1 MILVTGS
8 NGFVGSAVCARLRA
22 DGVAVRGAVR
32 AGAGP
37 QQVNAGELGPATQWG
52 SALAGCTVVIHC
64 AARVHVMAD
73 TDTDPLRAYR
83 EVNVEGSVNLARQA
97 AAAGVRRLVFVSSI
111 KVNGEATHGSPYFA
125 DDVPAPVDPYG
136 QSKLEAEQALL
147 AVGADTGLE
156 IVIVRP
162 PLVYGPGVK
171 ANFRNLIKLVGRGL
185 PLPFGSLRNQRSMVA
200 LDNLVDLLVVCTTHP
215 AAAGQVFLVS
225 DGIDLTIGQLVTM
238 IAQAQNKRPFL
249 LPIPAQLMRTVAN
262 GLGKSAVA
270 GRLLDSLQVNIEKTC
285 AGLEWKPIVAP
296 QVAIE
301 KTVAAFLLQRDI
313 QQ

>member
-8 NGFVGSAVCARLRA
+8 NGFVGRAVCARLCA
-22 DGVAVRGAVR
+22 DSMAVRGAVR
-32 AGAGP
+32 AAAGAHQVDVGNVGP
-37 QQVNAGELGPATQWG
+37 GTRWEG
-52 SALAGCTVVIHC
+52 ALAGVAIVIHC
-64 AARVHVMAD
+64 AARVHIMAD

-97 AAAGVRRLVFVSSI
+97 AAAGVKRLVFVSSI
-111 KVNGEATHGSPYFA
+111 KVNGEATNGSPYHA

-136 QSKLEAEQALL
+136 QSKLEAEQALR
-147 AVGADTGLE
+147 AVGRETGLE

-200 LDNLVDLLVVCTTHP
+200 LDNLVDLLILCTSHP

-225 DGIDLTIGQLVTM
+225 DGIDLTIGQLITM
-238 IAQAQNKRPFL
+238 IAHAHNKRPLL
-249 LPIPAQLMRTVAN
+249 LPVPAKLMRTVAN
-262 GLGKSAVA
+262 VMGKSAVA
-270 GRLLDSLQVNIEKTC
+270 GRLLDSLQVDIEKTC
-285 AGLEWKPIVAP
+285 AGLKWTPIVTP
-296 QVAIE
+296 QVAIK
-301 KTVAAFLLQRDI
+301 KTVDAFLLQREI